1 MHRPL
6 LPCALVSV
14 ALHRVIIYMEI
25 IIYIEHIIY
34 THTRTGTAPGG
45 GERGEAGVGGSDGPS
60 SRAVRA
66 SAEVFLADV
75 LGLAGGGGVG
85 GGGGARHIF

>member
-1 MHRPL
+1 
-6 LPCALVSV
+6 
-14 ALHRVIIYMEI
+14 MEI
-25 IIYIEHIIY
+25 IIYIVHIIY
-34 THTRTGTAPGG
+34 THSRTGTAPGG
-45 GERGEAGVGGSDGPS
+45 VERGEAGVGGSDVAVGSNSNGPS

-85 GGGGARHIF
+85 GGGGARYIF